1 MKLTVEQ
8 TQGLPFPVGC
18 PVWYNFPETPSGENE
33 EPPILKRGVVESASF
48 NYASRAIIYEVIY
61 KDDCPSRK
69 DIIEEVSEDQLAYGS
84 NCPVIIEANEGRPVS
99 EGTVLFC
106 EPSSV
111 DIGKFIYTVMIFME
125 GSEARYECGIDAE
138 HIKYRKVNTV
148 NAKIANKAEDA
159 AAESVSKKQPSA
171 ANNSNG
177 HHLAKIAASA
187 PAVHNPDGKEA
198 VPSSI
203 TCNSAD
209 KSKRKAGGLD
219 DSSNRSTH
227 QQQQPCKLISDST
240 ANKKMRVDT
249 SSSLANNDD
258 ACKEGNLRSTVSY
271 SNDSVGGSKDNAHGT
286 NHGTRMDMSVPLWL
300 QRNRKSQEDLFFH
313 LIGSK
318 RFDKRGQRATVKS
331 IGRETNT
338 GIRVNSNH
346 RETNHP
352 LAPIIITVD
361 AFSDRDG
368 VCLRDLTEARRK
380 LQELLLDYVGNDG
393 SRGRLIYELA
403 LSCWGAHRPK
413 KSTCN
418 AVNARDPFDGDSG
431 CRFIT
436 VLALP
441 YHFNGGRRVYHAAQ
455 LLKANVLARIRNEAN
470 SYIKVVGDEFRVPVK
485 FCDPYVLV
493 VGSCY
498 QDVDKAAE
506 IVRGATDNHV
516 QYCSLKL
523 LF

>member
-318 RFDKRGQRATVKS
+318 RFDERGQRTVKS
-331 IGRETNT
+331 IGRETNC

-346 RETNHP
+346 REINHP
-352 LAPIIITVD
+352 LAPIVITVD
-361 AFSDRDG
+361 AFTRKSA
-368 VCLRDLTEARRK
+368 LRDLTYARLK

-418 AVNARDPFDGDSG
+418 AVNARDPFDGDRWG
-431 CRFIT
+431 NKFMTI
-436 VLALP
+436 LALP
-441 YHFNGGRRVYHAAQ
+441 YHSSGGRKVYHDAK
-455 LLKANVLARIRNEAN
+455 LLTAHALARIRNEAK
-470 SYIKVVGDEFRVPVK
+470 SYIKLVGDEFRVPVK
-485 FCDPYVLV
+485 FCEPYVFV
-493 VGSCY
+493 VASSLK
-498 QDVDKAAE
+498 DIDKAAE
-506 IVRGATDNHV
+506 IVREVIDKHV
-516 QYCSLKL
+516 QLCSCKL
-523 LF
+523 SW